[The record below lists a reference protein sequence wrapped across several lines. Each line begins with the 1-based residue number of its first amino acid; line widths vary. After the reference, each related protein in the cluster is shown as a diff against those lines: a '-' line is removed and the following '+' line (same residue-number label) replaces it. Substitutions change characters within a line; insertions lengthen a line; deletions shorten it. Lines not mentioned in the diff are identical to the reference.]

1 MLVKVFFSL
10 FALIPLLIPGTF
22 NDGFQPA
29 EDIPGETT
37 TTGIG
42 FGKPNAD
49 CSGSGIC
56 MVTADFKSGLRDNFG
71 IAKITMGNRG
81 TVNSILILNKS
92 LTKSTV
98 QRHFSGSHF
107 LMEEPYAGKLKMGGK
122 DMEIRIPA
130 GKYRIQKSKEGFLLE
145 VTG

>member
-22 NDGFQPA
+22 NDGVQPA
-29 EDIPGETT
+29 EDIPGDTT

-56 MVTADFKSGLRDNFG
+56 MVTADIKSEVRDNFG
-71 IAKITMGNRG
+71 VAKITMGNRG
-81 TVNSILILNKS
+81 VVNSILILNES

-98 QRHFSGSHF
+98 QRHLSGSHF
-107 LMEEPYAGKLKMGGK
+107 LMEEPYVGKLKMGGK

-130 GKYRIQKSKEGFLLE
+130 GKYRIQKSKKGFLLE